1 MEKHQRFDN
10 ASISRLEHMQL
21 SYVSFKPPSHFKGFP
36 NLRKLHIQLL
46 HVSRK
51 DLEHM
56 LSHCSNLA
64 WLHIDRCNLS
74 VSLIVDSP
82 LSNPLYL
89 HIEQCELT
97 GMKFNGVNLATFEYE
112 GRFIPIDLS
121 ASLKLHNV
129 NIQFGVVVFQHAV
142 RNTDT
147 WGYHCIPYP
156 IHIEYATDTPGIH
169 IQTVSAYWAVLG
181 LET

>member
-1 MEKHQRFDN
+1 M
-10 ASISRLEHMQL
+10 
-21 SYVSFKPPSHFKGFP
+21 
-36 NLRKLHIQLL
+36 
-46 HVSRK
+46 
-51 DLEHM
+51 
-56 LSHCSNLA
+56 
-64 WLHIDRCNLS
+64 
-74 VSLIVDSP
+74 DSP
-82 LSNPLYL
+82 LSNLLYL

-147 WGYHCIPYP
+147 GG
-156 IHIEYATDTPGIH
+156 T
-169 IQTVSAYWAVLG
+169 TVSYI
-181 LET
+181 